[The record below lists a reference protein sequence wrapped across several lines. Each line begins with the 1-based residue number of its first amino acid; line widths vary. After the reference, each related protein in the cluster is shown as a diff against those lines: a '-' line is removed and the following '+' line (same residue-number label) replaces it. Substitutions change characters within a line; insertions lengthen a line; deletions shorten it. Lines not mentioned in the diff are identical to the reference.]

1 MNRRK
6 FLQTSSGAV
15 IGSTLLSPASGD
27 AAVIAEKQDRK
38 NMLGLGESILSNNPA
53 ETDPLHQQAIKRY
66 TNWKFGMFIHWGP
79 YSLASVEASWPI
91 MKPSSEFAI
100 TQDEYVSLHE
110 RFNPTQF
117 DPNAWVQLAKQ
128 TGMRYM
134 VFTTKHH
141 DGFCMFD
148 TSFTDYKITNTPYK
162 KDIVAMLAEAAKQNE
177 MPLGLYYSP
186 PDLHHPD
193 YRDTSKLASTNWN
206 GEPTRSVWP
215 TYLHYMELQLREL
228 LTRYGDIVLIW
239 FDGLFDQRKY
249 DGYRMQRV
257 IHELQ
262 PQTLINNRVGILGD
276 FETPEQ
282 FLPKAIPV
290 KGKYLDFDHK
300 DPGSQPGDVP
310 LPQDFR
316 LWETCMTINN
326 TWAFNKNDHNY
337 KSAETLIHNLV
348 EVASK
353 GGNFLLNV
361 GPGPDGVIQP
371 EFVERLQAIG
381 KWMQVNGESIY
392 GTTYGPLQ
400 NLPYGK
406 TTAKENKIFLHV
418 FDWPTK
424 GTLEVEGLK
433 AHVTKVETLSG
444 MNKLT
449 FNQTGTGLR
458 IELPAKA
465 PDPYVSVLQITLNG

>member
-6 FLQTSSGAV
+6 FLQTSSGAM
-15 IGSTLLSPASGD
+15 IGSTLLPSAN
-27 AAVIAEKQDRK
+27 AAKRTEQDHSSVTD
-38 NMLGLGESILSNNPA
+38 NA
-53 ETDPLHQQAIKRY
+53 ETPLTNNVAPDPIHQQAIARY
-66 TNWKFGMFIHWGP
+66 SNWKFGMFIHWGP

-91 MKPSSEFAI
+91 MKPSQEFAI
-100 TQDEYVSLHE
+100 AQDEYTSLHE
-110 RFNPTQF
+110 RFNPTQY
-117 DPNAWVQLAKQ
+117 DPDAWVRLAKQ

-148 TSFTDYKITNTPYK
+148 SSFTDYKITNTPYK
-162 KDIVAMLAEAAKQNE
+162 KDIVAMLFEAAKKNQ
-177 MPLGLYYSP
+177 MPLGFYYSP
-186 PDLHHPD
+186 PDLNHPD

-215 TYLHYMELQLREL
+215 IYLHYMELQLREL
-228 LTRYGDIVLIW
+228 LTSYGDDVVLIW
-239 FDGLFDQRKY
+239 FDGLYNQKKY

-282 FLPKAIPV
+282 FLPASIPV
-290 KGKYLDFDHK
+290 KGKYLDFAHK
-300 DPGSQPGDVP
+300 DPGSHPGEVP
-310 LPQDFR
+310 PPEDFR

-326 TWAFNKNDHNY
+326 TWAYNKNDHNY
-337 KSAETLIHNLV
+337 KSAETLIRNLV

-381 KWMQVNGESIY
+381 RWMDVNGESIY

-406 TTAKENKIFLHV
+406 TTAKNHTIFLHI
-418 FDWPTK
+418 FEWP
-424 GTLEVEGLK
+424 GTSLQIEGVKPRVDRVEMLSDKSRLTFTQTGS
-433 AHVTKVETLSG
+433 TLSV
-444 MNKLT
+444 
-449 FNQTGTGLR
+449 Q
-458 IELPAKA
+458 LPAKA
-465 PDPYVSVLQITLNG
+465 PDSYVTVIRITLKS